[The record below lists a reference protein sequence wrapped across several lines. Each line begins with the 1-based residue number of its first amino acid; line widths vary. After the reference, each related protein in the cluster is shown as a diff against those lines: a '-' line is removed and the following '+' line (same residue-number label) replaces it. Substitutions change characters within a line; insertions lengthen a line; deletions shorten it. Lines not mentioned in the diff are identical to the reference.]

1 MFGCGR
7 LCRLGTIGWSG
18 IMQCRSRLCLGG
30 LDLDLDWMVFVK
42 VVVKSVDLYIVSLLQ
57 TVVIIQERYC

>member
-1 MFGCGR
+1 
-7 LCRLGTIGWSG
+7 
-18 IMQCRSRLCLGG
+18 MQCRSRLCLGG
-30 LDLDLDWMVFVK
+30 LDLDWMVFVK